1 MLDRLEIY
9 FFRPIY
15 VSCGDGAMGITATK
29 EATMT
34 NVKINVKQT
43 SVEINVKQMYVGFVC
58 IYWSQDKMTL
68 GRAKQKSLEQMRTYS
83 NTIDKSN
90 PVSND
95 VKSNVQ
101 NLSKSVSKQIM
112 TSPSSEKVLDKKQ
125 SQKYRAFGEHQVA
138 TAKRALDA
146 ELNRGVAQRN
156 QNQNVAQIKN
166 AAQKSTEQNMLAR
179 QKSMQYK
186 PTKTNVAEKPAQATT
201 LQRLDQK
208 KLLEMFAYNKYQ
220 KAA

>member
-1 MLDRLEIY
+1 
-9 FFRPIY
+9 
-15 VSCGDGAMGITATK
+15 
-29 EATMT
+29 MT

-58 IYWSQDKMTL
+58 VYWSQDKMTL
-68 GRAKQKSLEQMRTYS
+68 GRAKQKSLEQMRAYS

-95 VKSNVQ
+95 VKSDVQ

-146 ELNRGVAQRN
+146 ELNRGVVQR
-156 QNQNVAQIKN
+156 NQNVAQIKN
-166 AAQKSTEQNMLAR
+166 AAQKSQEQNMLAR

-186 PTKTNVAEKPAQATT
+186 PTKTNVAEKPTQPTT
-201 LQRLDQK
+201 LQRLDRD